1 MTVLYILVPIAIL
14 LVVIAIWVFN
24 WAVNNGQYDDL
35 DSPAHSIL
43 FDEDDPAHLA
53 AQGRSKA
60 ASTPDQGANQSD
72 DKTAQADDD
81 RPA

>member
-14 LVVIAIWVFN
+14 FVMIAINWVLFI

-53 AQGRSKA
+53 AQSQYDDQPATK
-60 ASTPDQGANQSD
+60 TPD
-72 DKTAQADDD
+72 DKSL
-81 RPA
+81 